1 MTLENQVAYIRKEAE
16 QIEELTDILNALKSD
31 YQVRVDDL
39 FATFSKKPSL
49 FNVCTHKRVASG
61 FVGNELVQFNFAEKV
76 VRRGGRRDDDQ
87 EWLLGRRATDAGL
100 EYVVMGYRLNKAKIK
115 ADYAAG
121 LIGDDVL
128 EALDVTFEPTY
139 NVTIRRLPNAAEID
153 AVKEAALEFAEKAE
167 EAD

>member
-16 QIEELTDILNALKSD
+16 HIEELTDILNALKSD

-76 VRRGGRRDDDQ
+76 VRRDGKRDDDQ
-87 EWLLGRRATDAGL
+87 KWLLDRRATDAGL
-100 EYVVMGYRLNKAKIK
+100 DYVVMGCRLNKAKIK
-115 ADYAAG
+115 ADYAGG
-121 LIGDDVL
+121 LIDDDVL

-139 NVTIRRLPNAAEID
+139 NVTIRKLPNAAEID
-153 AVKEAALEFAEKAE
+153 AVKEAAIELAEKAE
-167 EAD
+167 EAE

>member
-16 QIEELTDILNALKSD
+16 HIEELTDILNALKSD

-39 FATFSKKPSL
+39 FAIFSNNPKL
-49 FNVCTHKRVASG
+49 YNVCKHKKVASG
-61 FVGNELVQFNFAEKV
+61 FVGNELVQFNFGEKI
-76 VRRGGRRDDDQ
+76 VRRDGKRDDDQ
-87 EWLLGRRATDAGL
+87 EWLLTRRATDAGL
-100 EYVVMGYRLNKAKIK
+100 DYVVMGYRLNKAKIK

-153 AVKEAALEFAEKAE
+153 AVKEAALELAEKAE
-167 EAD
+167 EAE

>member
-1 MTLENQVAYIRKEAE
+1 MTLENEVAYIRKEAE
-16 QIEELTDILNALKSD
+16 HIEELTDIVNTLKAD
-31 YQVRVDDL
+31 CQMRVDEL
-39 FATFSKKPSL
+39 FAKFSKNPKL
-49 FNVCTHKRVASG
+49 YNVCKHKKVAAG
-61 FVGNELVQFNFAEKV
+61 FVGNELVQFNFGEKI

-87 EWLLGRRATDAGL
+87 QWLLTRRTTEAGQS
-100 EYVVMGYRLNKAKIK
+100 YVKLDYKLNKAKIK

-139 NVTIRRLPNAAEID
+139 NATIRRLPCAADID
-153 AVKEAALEFAEKAE
+153 AVKEKALKLVEKAE

>member
-16 QIEELTDILNALKSD
+16 QIEELTDILNALKAD
-31 YQVRVDDL
+31 YQMRVDEL
-39 FATFSKKPSL
+39 FAKFSNNPKL
-49 FNVCTHKRVASG
+49 YNVCKHKKVASG
-61 FVGNELVQFNFAEKV
+61 FVGNELVQFNFGEKI
-76 VRRGGRRDDDQ
+76 VRRDGRRDDDQ

-115 ADYAAG
+115 ADYAGG

-139 NVTIRRLPNAAEID
+139 NVTIRKLPNAAEID
-153 AVKEAALEFAEKAE
+153 AVKEAAIELAEKAE
-167 EAD
+167 EAE